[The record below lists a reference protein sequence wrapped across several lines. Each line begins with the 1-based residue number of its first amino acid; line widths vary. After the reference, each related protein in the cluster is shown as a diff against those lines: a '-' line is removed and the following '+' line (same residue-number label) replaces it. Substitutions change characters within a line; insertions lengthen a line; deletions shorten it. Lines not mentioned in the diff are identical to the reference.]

1 MEEEGLVPHLSSDQ
15 LWTKGG
21 STLVPGDDRKG
32 KTTYAMS
39 KEGPVTKILVI
50 DDEQHIRELYSL
62 ELINEGYSV
71 DSRAS
76 CANLLSAIEHS
87 KPDLIVLDIRLVDSD
102 GLEVLL
108 QLRQTYPDLP
118 VIMCSAYD
126 SYRYDVRAMA
136 ADAYVV
142 KSFDLSELK
151 LKVQRALDG
160 RAPERLSL
168 LPRPNDTRNGN
179 EQTTSNVAI

>member
-1 MEEEGLVPHLSSDQ
+1 M
-15 LWTKGG
+15 
-21 STLVPGDDRKG
+21 
-32 KTTYAMS
+32 
-39 KEGPVTKILVI
+39 TKILVI
-50 DDEQHIRELYSL
+50 DDERHIRELYSL
-62 ELINEGYSV
+62 ELTNDGYSV
-71 DSRAS
+71 DCRAS
-76 CANLLSAIEHS
+76 CANLLSAMEHS

-108 QLRQTYPDLP
+108 QLRENHPDLP

-151 LKVQRALDG
+151 LKVQRALEG
-160 RAPERLSL
+160 RTLESPTL

-179 EQTTSNVAI
+179 GQNASNATI